1 MANDCMNTLWFC
13 SMDKNL
19 LHQLFDKFRSC
30 FDTICEGKVADL
42 LKKHGYSSAEADR
55 RDYITG
61 CDGIISRNEAYYYFQ
76 AEIISAWAPHMDVL
90 FKLLREKYADKIRL
104 LYVSEEPGFDVF
116 VTNDYAGIFF
126 KERYYLDCCC
136 FGKFHHEYFD
146 SLSRMITYIREKLG
160 VDVSEIDSL
169 NDMENTISSVCCH
182 EDDDYCTIRS
192 FDVENEERSAA

>member
-19 LHQLFDKFRSC
+19 LQQIFDKFRSC
-30 FDTICEGKVADL
+30 FESVGERKIADL
-42 LKKHGYSSAEADR
+42 MKKHGYGDGIADR

-61 CDGIISRNEAYYYFQ
+61 CDGIISKNESYYYFQ
-76 AEIISAWAPHMDVL
+76 AETVSAWSPNVDVF
-90 FKLLREKYADKIRL
+90 FKLLKEQYADKIRL
-104 LYVSEEPGFDVF
+104 IYASEEPGFDVF

-126 KERYYLDCCC
+126 KDRYYLDCHC
-136 FGKFHHEYFD
+136 FGEYHQEYFD

-169 NDMENTISSVCCH
+169 NDMENAIYAAICY
-182 EDDDYCTIRS
+182 ELDDFCTIRS
-192 FDVENEERSAA
+192 FDVENDERSAA

>member
-42 LKKHGYSSAEADR
+42 LKKHGYSGAEADR

-160 VDVSEIDSL
+160 VDV
-169 NDMENTISSVCCH
+169 
-182 EDDDYCTIRS
+182 
-192 FDVENEERSAA
+192 A